1 MSIACVALGIALLA
15 TGCKKDE
22 VKDTFNL
29 NAVIEEV
36 NGGQKV
42 HMEGSLPVWDNGDAI
57 RVNNEDCNVS
67 ITGSGSTRKNS
78 IAKQTEDPTYCA
90 FYPAS
95 YLDAN
100 TNLANERSR
109 GIWMGLPQRQE
120 YSKSGN
126 NQIVRMPMIAYS
138 NTTNLHFRNLCSVLK
153 VTVTNSTDHQFKL
166 DSIQVKSDKANLW
179 GRCSLSLAQTQY
191 TDDNNNIP
199 NGMSNLISGGKVVT
213 LCGANKTSM
222 NETFAKNASK
232 TFYIVVPVVSNNN
245 ADTLRI
251 RLGIEEGFLVNKK
264 TPAKVSVARNKL
276 LSMAFSATDFEQP
289 IDVIVGP
296 FTVDANGTKV
306 SFSTGNL
313 WWDKN
318 TNKYKLEAQQHYY
331 QPSVNTD
338 AEKHISHF
346 WWKKDILPGYTS
358 AAADQPQS
366 VNEWLFTN
374 DPNSP
379 NKANRS
385 FEVEGTY
392 RGTPVTAK
400 GKFRVLTD
408 DEWQFLIEGRYRVPG
423 LINATSSIGAAM
435 VTLTDVTPLGG
446 GTNDRVSGIVIIPDG
461 SSVDPRTLTTLAAVN
476 NAGAVFMPMAG
487 GRYWATDL
495 GTTPPFTYNDCWY
508 HPWLYT
514 TLYGPYNFPA
524 APVGDYWTS
533 NILRVDKATT
543 FTFGFNVINGSNSG
557 VWNGAFSTWGEGT
570 RTIGRTIRLVCKY
583 VGN

>member
-1 MSIACVALGIALLA
+1 MSIACLALGIAFLA

-29 NAVIEEV
+29 DAVIEEV

-42 HMEGSLPVWDNGDAI
+42 HMENALPVWDNGDAI
-57 RVNNEDCNVS
+57 RVNNENCTVS
-67 ITGSGSTRKNS
+67 ITGTGANRKNS
-78 IAKQTEDPTYCA
+78 IAKQTEEQTYCA

-100 TNLANERSR
+100 ANLTSAS
-109 GIWMGLPQRQE
+109 GIWIGLPRCQE

-138 NTTNLHFRNLCSVLK
+138 NNYNTRLHFKNLCSVLK
-153 VTVTNSTDHQFKL
+153 VTVTNTTGHTFKL
-166 DSIQVKSDKANLW
+166 DSIQVKCDNSNIW
-179 GRCSLSLAQTQY
+179 GRCSVSLGGVTSG
-191 TDDNNNIP
+191 NVNVP
-199 NGMSNLISGGKVVT
+199 GMSGLISGGKVVS
-213 LCGANKTSM
+213 LCGANKTSI
-222 NETFAKNASK
+222 NETFTNNASR
-232 TFYIVVPVVSNNN
+232 TYYIVVPVVST
-245 ADTLRI
+245 ADTFRI
-251 RLGIEEGFLVNKK
+251 RLAIEEGFLVNKK
-264 TPAKVSVARNKL
+264 TPGRVSVDRNKL
-276 LSMAFSATDFEQP
+276 ISLAFSATDFEQP

-318 TNKYKLEAQQHYY
+318 TSKYKLEAQQHYY

-358 AAADQPQS
+358 DPANQPTS

-392 RGTPVTAK
+392 RNATVTAK

-408 DEWQFLIEGRYRVPG
+408 EEWWYLIEDTVQVSYVQ
-423 LINATSSIGAAM
+423 LI
-435 VTLTDVTPLGG
+435 L
-446 GTNDRVSGIVIIPDG
+446 
-461 SSVDPRTLTTLAAVN
+461 SVQ
-476 NAGAVFMPMAG
+476 PMSLLQ
-487 GRYWATDL
+487 T
-495 GTTPPFTYNDCWY
+495 
-508 HPWLYT
+508 
-514 TLYGPYNFPA
+514 
-524 APVGDYWTS
+524 
-533 NILRVDKATT
+533 
-543 FTFGFNVINGSNSG
+543 
-557 VWNGAFSTWGEGT
+557 
-570 RTIGRTIRLVCKY
+570 
-583 VGN
+583 